1 MDNNNNRRKSS
12 LPYYFRMFLG
22 VGYLAISAIFLST
35 KAGLYLL
42 GDQKYGYAFGIACA
56 IYGCFRMYRAA
67 KNWDTP
73 DREL

>member
-1 MDNNNNRRKSS
+1 MDKNNNRRKSS
-12 LPYYFRMFLG
+12 IPYYIRMFLG
-22 VGYLAISAIFLST
+22 LGYLAIAAIFLST
-35 KAGLYLL
+35 QAGFLLL
-42 GDQKYGYAFGIACA
+42 GNQNYGYAFGIACA

>member
-1 MDNNNNRRKSS
+1 MDRNNKARKSS
-12 LPYYFRMFLG
+12 IPYYFRMFLG
-22 VGYLAISAIFLST
+22 LGYLAIAAIFIST

-42 GDQKYGYAFGIACA
+42 GNQNYGYAFGAACA
-56 IYGCFRMYRAA
+56 VYGLFRMYRAA